1 MEYDSHWYIP
11 GILGIIFA
19 MVYRIPQIM
28 KIWKTKKAKYVSA
41 KMFMIQ
47 ILAYI
52 SLIIY
57 TTGTSLD
64 VILLIY
70 YITGLIQNIII
81 CLLKKKYDSLISQTS
96 IEDE

>member
-1 MEYDSHWYIP
+1 MHRNDFEFNKKTSLEKMQ
-11 GILGIIFA
+11 ILK
-19 MVYRIPQIM
+19 PSEE
-28 KIWKTKKAKYVSA
+28 KTKKAKDVSA